1 LRGLTHYG
9 HSVKAIRRF
18 TVRVTLPKP
27 LAALHDLMLNLRWSW
42 HKPAADLFAS
52 IDPAAWEASGGD
64 PIAML
69 SVLPSAR
76 IAALAADEDF
86 LARLSAVERDLR
98 EYSSEPRWYAT
109 EGPDGPQG
117 SPGPAAIAYFSPEY
131 GITAALPQ
139 YSGGLGILAGDHLK
153 SASDLG
159 VPLIAVGLLYRHG
172 YFTQSLSADGWQAE
186 RYPAGD
192 PNGLPLELLRDAGGA
207 AVRVAVSLAAG
218 RQLSAQVWLAQVGRI
233 PLLLLDSYVE
243 DNEADL
249 HEVTDR
255 LYGGGSEHRLR
266 QELLLG
272 IGGVRAVRAFCAL
285 RGHPAPEVFHTNEG
299 HAGFLGLE
307 RIREY
312 AEQGLSF
319 DEAIEVCRAG
329 TVFTTH
335 TPVPAG
341 IDRFERSLIAAHFA
355 DDPLLPTER
364 LLALGAETYPG
375 GNPDVFNM
383 AVMGMRL
390 AQRVNGVSVLHGQVS
405 REMFAGLWPGFDTRE
420 VPIGSVT
427 NGVHTPTWVAPEI
440 LFLTLSAGGTT
451 PQDPPAYGGPARPP
465 MPPGP
470 PGAPLGDWGRAADA
484 PAGELWE
491 ARHLLRARLVAETR
505 RRLRAS
511 WRQRGASGAELT
523 WIDDVL
529 DDHVLTIGF
538 ARRVP
543 SYKRLTLMLN
553 DPAQLS
559 ELLNDPARPLQ
570 IVVAGKAHP
579 ADEGGKA
586 LIQRLVQFSDSADV
600 RRRIVFLPDY
610 DMAMAHYLV
619 QGCDVWLNNP
629 LRPLEACGTS
639 GMKAALNGGLNLSVR
654 DGWWDEWY
662 DGANGWEIPSADGVA
677 DPVRRDELE
686 ATALYELLGKSVAPL
701 FYERDGD
708 GIPLGW
714 VRRIRHTLRSLGP
727 KVQAERMVREYV
739 TALYVPAAIASR
751 ALADA
756 DGFGPA
762 RELAAWK
769 KRVVQAWPQVR
780 IEHVES
786 EASSGST
793 GQRLG
798 SALLVRVSVA
808 LGELTPDDVTVEVV
822 YGRPDDNDEIISPSY
837 LSLTLGGDDP
847 PQTATL
853 GGNEPPQT
861 PPAHGGASR
870 PPVPPGPPGGGTSGP
885 PGPGGLVR
893 YSGEVSLDQPGS
905 FGYTVRVL
913 PRHPLLDSR
922 AELGL
927 VTYPQAP
934 AGLTNG
940 DLR

>member
-1 LRGLTHYG
+1 MR
-9 HSVKAIRRF
+9 AIRRF
-18 TVRVTLPKP
+18 TVRVTLPEP
-27 LAALHDLMLNLRWSW
+27 LAALHGLMLNLRWSW
-42 HKPAADLFAS
+42 HGPTADLFAS
-52 IDPAAWEASGGD
+52 IDPAAWEASGGE

-69 SVLPSAR
+69 SALPSAK
-76 IAALAADEDF
+76 IAALAADQEF
-86 LARLSAVERDLR
+86 LSRLNEAERDLR
-98 EYSSEPRWYAT
+98 HYMSEPRWFASAGSRDQA
-109 EGPDGPQG
+109 GPDGRPGFDPQTPKNPQTQT
-117 SPGPAAIAYFSPEY
+117 SPQSPTAIAYFSPEY

-186 RYPAGD
+186 RYPSDD
-192 PNGLPLELLRDAGGA
+192 PNGLPLELLRDAAGA
-207 AVRVAVSLAAG
+207 AVRITVGLTAG
-218 RQLSAQVWLAQVGRI
+218 RQLSAQVWVAQVGRV

-243 DNEADL
+243 ENEADL

-255 LYGGGSEHRLR
+255 LYGGGSDHRLR

-272 IGGVRAVRAFCAL
+272 VGGVRAVRAFCAL
-285 RGHPAPEVFHTNEG
+285 RGYPSPEVFHTNEG

-319 DEAIEVCRAG
+319 EEAIEVCRAG

-341 IDRFERSLIAAHFA
+341 IDRFERSLIREHFA
-355 DDPLLPTER
+355 DDPLLPIDR
-364 LLALGAETYPG
+364 VLALGAETYPG
-375 GNPDVFNM
+375 GDPDVFNM

-390 AQRVNGVSVLHGQVS
+390 AQRVNGVSLLHGQVS

-440 LFLTLSAGGTT
+440 LLLAG
-451 PQDPPAYGGPARPP
+451 AA
-465 MPPGP
+465 PGEAS
-470 PGAPLGDWGRAADA
+470 GWDWGRAAAA
-484 PAGELWE
+484 PAAELWE
-491 ARHLLRARLVAETR
+491 ARHVLRARLVAETR

-529 DDHVLTIGF
+529 DEHVLTIGF

-559 ELLNDPARPLQ
+559 RLLNDPSQPLQ

-579 ADEGGKA
+579 ADEGGKG
-586 LIQRLVQFSDSADV
+586 LIQQMVRFTDSPDV

-610 DMAMAHYLV
+610 DMAMAHALV

-639 GMKAALNGGLNLSVR
+639 GMKAALNGGLNVSVR

-662 DGANGWEIPSADGVA
+662 DGGNGWEIPSADGVS
-677 DPVRRDELE
+677 DPTRRDELE

-701 FYERDGD
+701 FYERDTD
-708 GIPLGW
+708 GIPPGW
-714 VRRIRHTLRSLGP
+714 VERIRHTFRSLGP

-739 TALYVPAAIASR
+739 
-751 ALADA
+751 
-756 DGFGPA
+756 DGA
-762 RELAAWK
+762 
-769 KRVVQAWPQVR
+769 VR
-780 IEHVES
+780 TRR
-786 EASSGST
+786 G
-793 GQRLG
+793 
-798 SALLVRVSVA
+798 
-808 LGELTPDDVTVEVV
+808 
-822 YGRPDDNDEIISPSY
+822 
-837 LSLTLGGDDP
+837 
-847 PQTATL
+847 
-853 GGNEPPQT
+853 
-861 PPAHGGASR
+861 
-870 PPVPPGPPGGGTSGP
+870 
-885 PGPGGLVR
+885 
-893 YSGEVSLDQPGS
+893 
-905 FGYTVRVL
+905 VL
-913 PRHPLLDSR
+913 P
-922 AELGL
+922 
-927 VTYPQAP
+927 
-934 AGLTNG
+934 
-940 DLR
+940 